1 LGNYTFSVRFYFCGY
16 YCGSLFSWKKKKI
29 KGEIMN
35 KKEMIKEMV
44 SLDIKDSNNHGRIS
58 ELLSGL
64 RDIFAVE
71 QYRKDIEM
79 MKETKMEHVI

>member
-1 LGNYTFSVRFYFCGY
+1 
-16 YCGSLFSWKKKKI
+16 
-29 KGEIMN
+29 MN